1 MTSLPFR
8 AGDSVL
14 RRWRGDDRESIAEEA
29 NNRAVWRNLT
39 HRFPHPYTVADA
51 DWWIAQCGEQAPPR
65 DLAVDIG
72 GKAVGSCGIEVGEG
86 VGQRTGQIGYWIGE
100 RYWDRGIGTAVVA
113 ALVDYA
119 WDAFNVDRLQAEV
132 FAWNRASARVLEKNH
147 FHLEGTRR
155 NAIFKD
161 DQLIDEWMYVLFRPD
176 SRRR

>member
-1 MTSLPFR
+1 MTSPPLR
-8 AGDSVL
+8 AGDAVL
-14 RRWRGDDRESIAEEA
+14 RPWRVDDRVSIAEEG

-51 DWWIAQCGEQAPPR
+51 DWWIAHCGKQEPPR

-86 VGQRTGQIGYWIGE
+86 VGQRTGHIGYWIGE
-100 RYWDRGIGTAVVA
+100 QYWGRGIGTAVVA

-119 WDAFNVDRLQAEV
+119 WDTFNVDRLQAEV
-132 FAWNRASARVLEKNH
+132 FAWNPASARVLEKNR

-161 DQLIDEWMYVLFRPD
+161 DQLIDEWMYVLFRPE
-176 SRRR
+176 SGRR